1 MYFNVNHVVNQLAA
15 ANHTNGLL
23 QAEKEVLEAECE
35 KQALEIKCLRE
46 ELSAL
51 KEELE
56 REKSMWRWT
65 YNEKERYKAQYEEL
79 TKDVTPEEILKDLPE
94 ELK

>member
-1 MYFNVNHVVNQLAA
+1 MYFNVNHVIDQLAA

-46 ELSAL
+46 ELSDL

-56 REKSMWRWT
+56 NEKSMWRFT
-65 YNEKERYKAQYEEL
+65 YNEKERYKTMYEKL
-79 TKDVTPEEILKDLPE
+79 VGTPEEILKDLPE